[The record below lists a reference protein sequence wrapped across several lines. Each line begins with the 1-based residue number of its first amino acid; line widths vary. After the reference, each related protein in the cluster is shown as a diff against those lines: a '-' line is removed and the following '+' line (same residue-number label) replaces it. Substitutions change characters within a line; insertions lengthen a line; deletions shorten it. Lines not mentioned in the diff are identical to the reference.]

1 MTIYTHQVKANCFR
15 AYLNAIIFDQMK
27 TTNLFLVGAALLAV
41 IFSGLKAEA
50 RILSIVPSA
59 LLESS
64 EVKFKGRDLTS
75 VANPFKAKA
84 VTENGQVVDLPVNVN
99 LHEDRRDVILVTLP
113 SIDSDI
119 KVLLKLSGGD
129 IPETSPQ
136 EFVVLIIDKPEAF
149 GGGGTAETPV
159 ISGGASGA
167 QGPVGPTGPQGPSG
181 PSGSTG
187 PQGPQGPGNK
197 YGGTFEINSFPVKI
211 VLDVLIGGNVVA
223 NDSNLL
229 KIVDS
234 DTGSTLNVIGTISGA
249 TAGQTLSLLFATPA
263 VVINNE
269 TTTANSINLSEFDPL
284 GLPYRVNYLF
294 NVGDTLKLIFDGTSW
309 YELSRSHNFQTGL

>member
-1 MTIYTHQVKANCFR
+1 
-15 AYLNAIIFDQMK
+15 MK
-27 TTNLFLVGAALLAV
+27 TTNLFLVSAAALSV

-59 LLESS
+59 LLESG

-75 VANPFKAKA
+75 ADNPFKAKA
-84 VTENGQVVDLPVNVN
+84 VTENGDVVDLPVNVN

-113 SIDSDI
+113 TVDSDI

-129 IPETSPQ
+129 IPESNPQ

-159 ISGGASGA
+159 ISGGATGA
-167 QGPVGPTGPQGPSG
+167 QGPIGPTGPQGPSG
-181 PSGSTG
+181 STG
-187 PQGPQGPGNK
+187 PQGPAGPQGPGNK

-211 VLDVLIGGNVVA
+211 GPDVFIGGDVVA
-223 NDSNLL
+223 SDANLL
-229 KIVDS
+229 KIIDS
-234 DTGSTLNVIGTISGA
+234 DTGTTLNVIGTISGA
-249 TAGQTLSLLFATPA
+249 TAGQALTLLFNTQA

-269 TTTANSINLSEFDPL
+269 TVTANNINLSEFDPL
-284 GLPYRVNYLF
+284 GIPYRANYLF

-309 YELSRSHNFQTGL
+309 YELSRSHNFQPNL